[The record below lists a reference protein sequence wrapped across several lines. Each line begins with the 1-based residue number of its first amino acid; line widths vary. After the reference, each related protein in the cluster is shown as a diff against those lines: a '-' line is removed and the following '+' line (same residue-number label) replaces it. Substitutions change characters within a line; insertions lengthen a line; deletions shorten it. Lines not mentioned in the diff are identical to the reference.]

1 MRHFRFRFLFPLVL
15 FVMMVAG
22 FNVLGAEP
30 SLWVNP
36 EVQYQ
41 TIDGFGASIA
51 FVTKEVFVMK
61 EPYRTQVL
69 DLLFKDLGTTILRFK
84 TDVNTESMNDNADPF
99 VTDWNNLHFNKDA
112 AQVFVTKQAIARGI
126 KTIISSTWSPPAWM
140 KDNGMLQDGGHV
152 KPECYEEYAE
162 WAAAYIKGYKE
173 KHGINIDVFSITN
186 EPDLATTYDSL
197 LVTPDEYVSLA
208 KAIRNRF
215 KKEGITTKL
224 AGPETMG
231 TVRAVQGFAPKLL
244 AEPRSLDIMGVHTY
258 AENDLPTLAK
268 IGQQYQIPLWVTEW
282 SKLRKDKEKG
292 IDESLTLASHIH
304 EALAIGNVNAFLYW
318 GYWWDEVTPQGL
330 IIASGLDSY
339 YETTKRYYM
348 FKQFSKFIR
357 PGMVRIDAGSDF
369 PTLKVSAYKNDKNL
383 TMVIINKSGPQ
394 QKIQLNLP
402 GDGTLDIYETS
413 EEKDSAKT
421 GSIAIKGGQP
431 TSLTIP
437 ANAMLTLSGP
447 WKHNPALKVE
457 KKKETAVE
465 TPAAASSKKIGI
477 ADFESSDGQIG
488 SYNGPKS
495 SIAVTASS
503 ENVHN
508 GAKSAKVTFACQDWV
523 GATWTLTQ
531 GTGNWNE
538 MKYLRFWMYGDDSGI
553 LFNFVLEDAGDE
565 QFQLT
570 SPLRVDWS
578 GWKQISIPLAEFQSR
593 TDWQASHA
601 KVNRNLDYNI
611 KGIHFFTNNQ
621 GEGTY
626 FIDDIEVTG
635 E

>member
-1 MRHFRFRFLFPLVL
+1 MTRWSLRFFAPLFLFIVV
-15 FVMMVAG
+15 FAG
-22 FNVLGAEP
+22 FTVFGAEHT
-30 SLWVNP
+30 LWINP
-36 EVQYQ
+36 DVQHQ

-61 EPYRTQVL
+61 EPYRTEVL

-84 TDVNTESMNDNADPF
+84 TDVNTESMNDNTDPF

-112 AQVFVTKQAIARGI
+112 AQVFVTKQALARGI
-126 KTIISSTWSPPAWM
+126 TTIISSTWSPPAWM

-197 LVTPDEYVSLA
+197 LVTPDEYVSIA
-208 KAIRNRF
+208 KAIRDRF
-215 KKEGITTKL
+215 KKEGIATKL

-244 AEPRSLDIMGVHTY
+244 AEPRSIDIMGVHTY
-258 AENDLPTLAK
+258 AENDLPALAK
-268 IGQQYQIPLWVTEW
+268 IGRQYQIPLWVTEW

-304 EALAIGNVNAFLYW
+304 EALAFGNVNAFLYW

-339 YETTKRYYM
+339 YETTKRYFM
-348 FKQFSKFIR
+348 FKHFSKFIR
-357 PGMVRIDAGSDF
+357 PGMVRIDAGSDL
-369 PTLKVSAYKNDKNL
+369 PTLKVSAYKNDQNL
-383 TMVIINKSGPQ
+383 TMVIINKSGPRQ
-394 QKIQLNLP
+394 TIQLNLP

-413 EEKDSAKT
+413 EQKDCAKT
-421 GSIAIKGGQP
+421 GSITVKGGQP

-447 WKHNPALKVE
+447 WKHNPSLKIKTE
-457 KKKETAVE
+457 KEKSVE
-465 TPAAASSKKIGI
+465 TVASSKNVMKIT
-477 ADFESSDGQIG
+477 DFESGDSQIG
-488 SYNGPKS
+488 TYQGPQS
-495 SIAVTASS
+495 TVAVTASDDMA
-503 ENVHN
+503 HD
-508 GAKSAKVTFACQDWV
+508 GKKSAKIVFDCKDWV
-523 GATWTLTQ
+523 GATWLLTP
-531 GTGNWNE
+531 GTGDWSK
-538 MKYLRFWMYGDDSGI
+538 MSHLRFWLYGDNSNTA
-553 LFNFVLEDAGDE
+553 FNFVLEETDGE

-570 SPLRVDWS
+570 SPKHIDWS
-578 GWKQISIPLAEFQSR
+578 GWKQVTIPIVDFKSR
-593 TDWQASHA
+593 TDWQASNA
-601 KVNRNLDYNI
+601 KVNRKLDYPI
-611 KGIHFFTNNQ
+611 KTIHFFTNNQ
-621 GEGTY
+621 GNGTLY
-626 FIDDIEVTG
+626 IDGIEVIG